1 MKPSVQNFKS
11 DQPKMLSKRED
22 KKSVNHK
29 WNSRLYFQLGLIV
42 SLAITIVVIESTY
55 GLTVIKDV
63 AVGKD
68 PIMDPPTVI
77 YEIEK
82 PKPVVVPVAKVEE
95 QKPIVREKVISEQI
109 AVVKNDLTMNIE
121 TPVAATDT
129 PTIPVNTTTE
139 TTKPT
144 TIVNP
149 TMDVLSVEFVPVF
162 PGCESSGSNEERRM
176 CMQDKIRAF
185 ISKKFNTDEFA
196 YLDSGK
202 QFRIDV
208 QFMIDK
214 NGNVQEVRSRA
225 PERSLEHEAERVIKL
240 LPTVKP
246 GMQGKTPVDVIYRI
260 PIIFKTN

>member
-1 MKPSVQNFKS
+1 MCFLLNLFLFSLVVSPQGL
-11 DQPKMLSKRED
+11 MRRE
-22 KKSVNHK
+22 
-29 WNSRLYFQLGLIV
+29 
-42 SLAITIVVIESTY
+42 
-55 GLTVIKDV
+55 
-63 AVGKD
+63 
-68 PIMDPPTVI
+68 
-77 YEIEK
+77 
-82 PKPVVVPVAKVEE
+82 
-95 QKPIVREKVISEQI
+95 
-109 AVVKNDLTMNIE
+109 
-121 TPVAATDT
+121 
-129 PTIPVNTTTE
+129 
-139 TTKPT
+139 
-144 TIVNP
+144 
-149 TMDVLSVEFVPVF
+149 
-162 PGCESSGSNEERRM
+162 GCVCE
-176 CMQDKIRAF
+176 DKIRAF

>member
-95 QKPIVREKVISEQI
+95 KKPIVREKVISEQI

-121 TPVAATDT
+121 TPVGGYRYTYY
-129 PTIPVNTTTE
+129 
-139 TTKPT
+139 
-144 TIVNP
+144 
-149 TMDVLSVEFVPVF
+149 
-162 PGCESSGSNEERRM
+162 SG
-176 CMQDKIRAF
+176 
-185 ISKKFNTDEFA
+185 
-196 YLDSGK
+196 
-202 QFRIDV
+202 
-208 QFMIDK
+208 
-214 NGNVQEVRSRA
+214 
-225 PERSLEHEAERVIKL
+225 
-240 LPTVKP
+240 
-246 GMQGKTPVDVIYRI
+246 
-260 PIIFKTN
+260 